1 MAGVGLNFDCRR
13 RKKAKKNMGNSKIQS
28 KVGAVSPVEIINA
41 E

>member
-13 RKKAKKNMGNSKIQS
+13 RKKAKKNMGNLKIQN
-28 KVGAVSPVEIINA
+28 KVGAAPPVGIFNA